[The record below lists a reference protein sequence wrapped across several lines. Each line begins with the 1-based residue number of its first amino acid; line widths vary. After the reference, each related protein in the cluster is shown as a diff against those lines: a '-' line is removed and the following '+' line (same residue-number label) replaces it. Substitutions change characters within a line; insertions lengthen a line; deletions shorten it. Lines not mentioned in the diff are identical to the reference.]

1 MKYFSRPY
9 KMIGTAALL
18 GLTMGWIATP
28 PAAPAQ
34 TAISRIMQEINPL
47 LSHSQGYL
55 GVLVSDVDNDS
66 ANKLKLKEVRGAVIT
81 LIDHD
86 APAGQIGLHV
96 NDVVLSVNGQTV
108 EGAEH
113 FGRMMREVPA
123 GHKVTLIISHD
134 GTPQTVTVQLVDRK
148 KMEHDVWN
156 KMNDSD
162 SFPPPPAGMGLLTG
176 GGEGWSL
183 GHVSPFGSS
192 LKVGALVEPLTSQ
205 MADYLGV
212 QSGVMVK
219 QVARKSEAANAG
231 LKAFDVILKV
241 GSDPIQTTADW
252 DRALRS
258 NEGKQVQVTILRERK
273 QQTVNLQVDSK
284 HHSQVEWYDILPQGE
299 CPEVAALDP
308 QMNQEIGREL
318 AESLLQQAQEF
329 HPQIDQQQLDQLRKQ
344 SEAMRDMFKDQKFPE
359 FKVDPKAMEE
369 LQKQMGQFRQSFKA
383 DQFKIDPKQMEELQR
398 QMEEFRKSFP
408 QNFQMERWQLD
419 KFNHQLEQMHD
430 LSLGQTA

>member
-1 MKYFSRPY
+1 
-9 KMIGTAALL
+9 MIGVAALL
-18 GLTMGWIATP
+18 GLTMGWIAAP
-28 PAAPAQ
+28 PGAPAQ
-34 TAISRIMQEINPL
+34 TTISHFMREINPL

-66 ANKLKLKEVRGAVIT
+66 ANKLKLKDVRGAVIT

-96 NDVVLSVNGQTV
+96 NDVFLSVNGQTV
-108 EGAEH
+108 EGAEQ
-113 FGRMMREVPA
+113 FGRMMREIPA
-123 GHKVTLIISHD
+123 GHKVTLVVSHD

-162 SFPPPPAGMGLLTG
+162 AFPPPPSGMGLLTG

-241 GSDPIQTTADW
+241 GSDSIQTTADW

-284 HHSQVEWYDILPQGE
+284 HHSQVEWTDILPQIE
-299 CPEVAALDP
+299 CPEVAELD
-308 QMNQEIGREL
+308 QELGRDL
-318 AESLLQQAQEF
+318 AESLRQEAQDF
-329 HPQIDQQQLDQLRKQ
+329 QPGIDQQQLDSLRRQ
-344 SEAMRDMFKDQKFPE
+344 SEALRDMFKAEKFPD
-359 FKVDPKAMEE
+359 FKVDPKQMEE
-369 LQKQMGQFRQSFKA
+369 LRKQMDQFRQSFKG
-383 DQFKIDPKQMEELQR
+383 DQFKIDPKQMEELRR
-398 QMEEFRKSFP
+398 QMEEFRKSIP
-408 QNFQMERWQLD
+408 QNFQMHRWQ
-419 KFNHQLEQMHD
+419 FGEFHRQLEQMCD
-430 LSLGQTA
+430 LNLDQTA